1 MRSAVDFL
9 PSSMTLLITCWTRRE
24 RKTGS
29 GSICRMVAA
38 ERRGIGCLLLLHAVL
53 RAGLLAVADA
63 GGVERPADDLVAHAR
78 QVLDPA
84 AADQHDRVLLQVV
97 PLAGDVGR
105 DLDAARDADAGDL
118 AQRRVRLL
126 GRRRVHARAHPAPL
140 RRGDLLLAALAG
152 LQARRGQLLGL
163 RMATLA
169 DQLRGRRHAG
179 GMLAAA
185 GRQTSEPVV
194 ECGAPTGLDSGEP
207 RWRRK
212 TANTAKEPTA
222 RNSDCQFC
230 SVRSQKSDEPRYCH
244 SDRAASRWSSWA
256 AL

>member
-38 ERRGIGCLLLLHAVL
+38 ERRGIGPLLLLHAVL

-63 GGVERPADDLVAHAR
+63 GGVERAAHDLVAHAR
-78 QVLDPA
+78 KVLDAA
-84 AADQHDRVLLQVV
+84 AADQHDGVLLEVV
-97 PLAGDVGR
+97 PLAGDVGG
-105 DLDAARDADAGDL
+105 DLDAPGDADAGDL

-126 GRRRVHARAHPAPL
+126 GRGRVHARAHPAPL
-140 RRGDLLLAALAG
+140 GGGDLLLAALAG

-169 DQLRGRRHAG
+169 DQLRGRLHARST
-179 GMLAAA
+179 LAA
-185 GRQTSEPVV
+185 GRP
-194 ECGAPTGLDSGEP
+194 
-207 RWRRK
+207 
-212 TANTAKEPTA
+212 
-222 RNSDCQFC
+222 
-230 SVRSQKSDEPRYCH
+230 
-244 SDRAASRWSSWA
+244 A
-256 AL
+256 ALGAGGLVRAPDGLGLGRSALAQEDGEDRER